1 MYTHIVCTGSATNVF
16 MFEESAPPLRS
27 HNLRP
32 SVQGQG
38 RLRQLGYF
46 CVRMI
51 YQFAHAFFVFLPF
64 ASFLCW
70 RVLQATAFP
79 QGRPQACLRI
89 VAFLCLSFVGTRLHA
104 NFPSGIT
111 LVCRIVFRAP
121 TRTLTL
127 PPPRA
132 CVPMHGRPC
141 AWAPVCSGFP
151 RAVGRTSVDLTLIRL
166 RAPPRSW
173 LHLFFKDDG
182 LMISIFNPMNRP

>member
-1 MYTHIVCTGSATNVF
+1 MGSATTVF

-46 CVRMI
+46 SVRMV

-64 ASFLCW
+64 ASLLRW
-70 RVLQATAFP
+70 SVPQATAFP
-79 QGRPQACLRI
+79 QGRPQACLRS

-104 NFPSGIT
+104 NFPSAIT
-111 LVCRIVFRAP
+111 LVCRIIFGAP

-132 CVPMHGRPC
+132 CVPMQGRPC
-141 AWAPVCSGFP
+141 AWAPVCSGLP
-151 RAVGRTSVDLTLIRL
+151 TAVGRTSVGLTLIRL

-182 LMISIFNPMNRP
+182 PMIFIS